1 MNNIDLVHKTHTEAV
16 QIIKSL
22 AATSFV
28 QLRMIQGEES
38 TNNVLPSE
46 WKEWV
51 KRAYLERKY
60 DR

>member
-1 MNNIDLVHKTHTEAV
+1 MNNIDLVRKTHTEAV

-38 TNNVLPSE
+38 ANNVLPPE

-51 KRAYLERKY
+51 KRVYLDKRPTS
-60 DR
+60 